1 MIATP
6 EKLSSAHKAAVD
18 SALNTARTLFDS
30 SERLAALN
38 LNTARALLEDSSA
51 NVRLILSAKNP
62 EELLSLQT
70 GLVKP
75 MAEKVLAYYR
85 NCYEIFAQ
93 SIEDAVKP
101 FEIQFAEINKVLA
114 SEMEKAAASAP
125 IGSEAALAAVKTSI
139 AAANSTYDQVS
150 KASRQVVEIAEANL
164 TAATEAAVKAVG
176 SNTAV
181 ATRRKKTA

>member
-6 EKLSSAHKAAVD
+6 EKLSSAHKAAVE
-18 SALNTARTLFDS
+18 SVLNTTRTIFDS

-38 LNTARALLEDSSA
+38 LNTARELLEDSSNNMRQA
-51 NVRLILSAKNP
+51 LAAKNP
-62 EELLSLQT
+62 EELLNLQT
-70 GLVKP
+70 HMAKP
-75 MAEKVLAYYR
+75 MAEKLLAYYR
-85 NCYEIFAQ
+85 NCYEIIAQ

-101 FEIQFAEINKVLA
+101 FEIQFAQINKALA
-114 SEMEKAAASAP
+114 SEMEKAAASSP

-164 TAATEAAVKAVG
+164 SAATDAAVKAVG
-176 SNTAV
+176 TN
-181 ATRRKKTA
+181 ATPTSRSKKTA